1 MRGFDGDAAPLVAF
15 CKEHGL
21 PGILTR
27 RQGLPYPS
35 EPTYCVV
42 NETKAVENADVAA
55 PPPPK
60 RVPVTNRGKMFWKD
74 EGYTKGDLVDYYEAI
89 APAILPYLR
98 DRPIAVVRYPDGIHG
113 KNFYQ
118 WNVPPGMPRWVGSFA
133 LRDEESERGEKRVF
147 MVDDLPSLLYIAN
160 LACIPIHVLA
170 CKRASLGAC
179 DFFTMDFDLK
189 LAKLEHAIAHA
200 LTLRR
205 LLDAI
210 GLTGYPKTS
219 GQSGLHVL
227 VPLGKEVTFA
237 TARALADLLGRLIVQ
252 EHPETATME
261 RVVKKRGDKV
271 YVDTGQTGPTRTIV
285 APYSVRAYPGAT
297 VSTPLEWDEVTPK
310 LDPSR
315 FTIKTVPARFAERG
329 DPMAPMLGAAP
340 DVAAAVG
347 KLEGLLARG

>member
-1 MRGFDGDAAPLVAF
+1 
-15 CKEHGL
+15 
-21 PGILTR
+21 
-27 RQGLPYPS
+27 
-35 EPTYCVV
+35 
-42 NETKAVENADVAA
+42 
-55 PPPPK
+55 
-60 RVPVTNRGKMFWKD
+60 VPVTNRGKMFWKD

-210 GLTGYPKTS
+210 GLVGYPKTS

-227 VPLGKEVTFA
+227 VPLGAGVSFA

-297 VSTPLEWDEVTPK
+297 VSTPLLWDEVTPQ

-315 FTIKTVPARFAERG
+315 FTIKSVPARFAEGG
-329 DPMAPMLGAAP
+329 DPMAPMLAATP
-340 DVAAAVG
+340 DVPAAVG
-347 KLEGLLARG
+347 KLEALLARG